1 MAATPEIS
9 ATQEPPSGASTE
21 RRHVKPPAGEGFV
34 WLTAMGLAFGII
46 MILGLLALI
55 FVKGVQTFWPRDI
68 HVVELVD
75 DSQFTLQGSSTIAG
89 SISDERVKRV
99 PSGQIL
105 AEGEKEAREYQF
117 FVGNRDAYGLSFLY
131 VDADDIASWEE
142 PEGIM
147 QAERIGWGDSI
158 FYPVSLTLADGSTLP
173 ADAPEF
179 EARLHALIDTA
190 AERRE
195 EMRHIN
201 RGEIGHISQQ
211 IVEKERR
218 MRVLREEDG
227 LEASAPEMQEL
238 QAELDQL
245 QQESR
250 QLQDEVAQVRDRN
263 DQEQLTYRVITG
275 EERTEPISDLIKV
288 WKPNQM
294 GFFDKLAWFGG
305 DFWSFMTE
313 EPREA
318 NTEGGIFPTIF
329 GTVVLVMMMS
339 AAVMPFGV
347 IAAIYLREYATQGPF
362 VQIVRISINNLA
374 GVPSIVYGV
383 FGLGFFVYFLGGT
396 IDDIFFPHHE
406 SSVFK
411 SGGILWAAL
420 TLALMT
426 VPVVV
431 VATEEAFASVPSGL
445 REASLA
451 CGASKWQT
459 IQRVVIPAAAPGIL
473 TGLILAIAR
482 GAGEVAPLML
492 VGVIKLAPSL
502 PVDATPPFI
511 HLERKF
517 MHLGFHIFDLG
528 FQSPDSEAA
537 KPMVFATTFL
547 LIMLVIALNLGA
559 ILIRERLR
567 KKYAYGSF

>member
-1 MAATPEIS
+1 MSATPEVS
-9 ATQEPPSGASTE
+9 AVPHPPSQATNE

-34 WLTAMGLAFGII
+34 WLTAMGLGVGII

-55 FVKGVQTFWPRDI
+55 LFKGVQTFWPRDI
-68 HVVELVD
+68 HVVHVAEE
-75 DSQFTLQGSSTIAG
+75 SPFTLGGRTTFAG
-89 SISDERVKRV
+89 SIADERYKR
-99 PSGQIL
+99 L
-105 AEGEKEAREYQF
+105 ASPEGEEQAREYQF
-117 FVGNRDAYGLSFLY
+117 FVGNRDTFGLSFFY
-131 VDADDIASWEE
+131 VDEDAIVSWEQPQE
-142 PEGIM
+142 LM
-147 QAERIGWGDSI
+147 QAERLSWGDAI
-158 FYPVSLTLADGSTLP
+158 FYPVSITKADGSVIGVEETGFPTTLRHIMK
-173 ADAPEF
+173 DA
-179 EARLHALIDTA
+179 H
-190 AERRE
+190 ERRE
-195 EMRHIN
+195 QIREIN
-201 RGEIGHISQQ
+201 RNEIGPISHE
-211 IVEKERR
+211 IVETERR
-218 MRVLREEDG
+218 IRLLKEEGATAEDPRIQSLQTG
-227 LEASAPEMQEL
+227 IAKL
-238 QAELDQL
+238 QAESRHLQEKVTQL
-245 QQESR
+245 R
-250 QLQDEVAQVRDRN
+250 ARNEV
-263 DQEQLTYRVITG
+263 EQFTTRLVSG
-275 EERTEPISDLIKV
+275 EEKTEPVSNFVKI
-288 WKPNQM
+288 WQPNEM
-294 GFFDKLAWFGG
+294 GFFAKLGWFFG
-305 DFWSFMTE
+305 DFWSFISE

-362 VQIVRISINNLA
+362 VQMVRISINNLA

-396 IDDIFFPHHE
+396 IDELFFPNHE
-406 SSVFK
+406 SAVFK
-411 SGGILWAAL
+411 SGGVLWAAL

-431 VATEEAFASVPSGL
+431 VATEEAFAAVPAGL

-459 IQRVVIPAAAPGIL
+459 IQRVVLPAAAPGML

-492 VGVIKLAPSL
+492 VGVVKLAPSL
-502 PVDATPPFI
+502 PLDGQAPFV
-511 HLERKF
+511 HFERKF

-547 LIMLVIALNLGA
+547 LIMLVVVLNLGA